1 MSGSGFVVA
10 TVGGVVLDVGFLGTR
25 VLARRMV
32 VSEDESS
39 ELRMS
44 NIAEPG
50 GSTLS
55 PEL

>member
-1 MSGSGFVVA
+1 MVA

-32 VSEDESS
+32 TSEDESS